1 MYHSYFVSINFCT
14 EWKYKNA
21 WQTVQIKDGLS
32 KSCLRNL
39 FTQSDLELP
48 AQLFLFLDK
57 VDSEF
62 SWYFL
67 LAFFKYTIFL
77 VFSLMFVSFK
87 VSLNTWNV
95 FLAAKILNEL
105 NLEVTEIFAFQG
117 FIYSSI
123 YKRGLYFNK
132 ITAPSMTGL
141 PLESLLL
148 ESKR

>member
-14 EWKYKNA
+14 DWKYKNV

-57 VDSEF
+57 VASEF

-105 NLEVTEIFAFQG
+105 NLEVTEIVAFQG
-117 FIYSSI
+117 
-123 YKRGLYFNK
+123 LYIHQYIK
-132 ITAPSMTGL
+132 GSYTLI
-141 PLESLLL
+141 
-148 ESKR
+148 R